1 MENKFNIEYYALLAR
16 RIRKQDEDA
25 FTELYHATYNNL
37 YRYAYYFL
45 KDAYLAQDALHE
57 IYIIVYRSISSLKE
71 DRLLYP
77 WMKQITYHVCC
88 DFQKKDASVAE
99 HEKPASL
106 WNEEMV
112 SVIDNSD
119 YFQPVWEKN
128 FREQIHKYLSE
139 LHPQT
144 RQAFLLRYENELKLE
159 EIADFLGCSLSTVK
173 RAIRKARKHL
183 QSKFHIT

>member
-88 DFQKKDASVAE
+88 DFQKKNASVAE

-119 YFQPVWEKN
+119 YFQPVWEKTSGN
-128 FREQIHKYLSE
+128 
-139 LHPQT
+139 
-144 RQAFLLRYENELKLE
+144 RYIN
-159 EIADFLGCSLSTVK
+159 IFQNSIRRLGRLFCCVMRMS
-173 RAIRKARKHL
+173 
-183 QSKFHIT
+183 